1 MLRFK
6 GLMLV
11 FITTLASFPQA
22 AKAQKEWSLQQ
33 CIEYALENNIQLK
46 QQELNVKVNEN
57 QLTRSKLSA
66 YPNLNA
72 SANHNYSFG
81 RTTNFITNQKERRDL
96 QSTSASISTQVT
108 LFNGF
113 QITNMQRQDALNLL
127 ASISD
132 VEKLKNSISLNI
144 AAAYLQI
151 LFTQEILET
160 NIRQR
165 ELTQLQVDRTQQ
177 LVRAGSLAEGNLL
190 EIEAQLATDE
200 LQVVNSQNQ
209 LNLAYLTLTQI
220 LDIKSPEGF
229 NILRPNLAG
238 FEETIPADS
247 PANVFDQAQHIFPH
261 IKSATILVQSAENLV
276 LIAKGAR
283 SPRLSFI
290 ANYGTGSQRL
300 LRTDPLY
307 SPDPFLDQIRDNA
320 NYNLGLNLSIPI
332 FNGWQVKT
340 SISNAFINLD
350 NARYNL
356 ELEKNFLYKDIQ
368 QAYAD
373 ALGALKK
380 YKATEKNVDAL
391 KEAFRY
397 AEQRFNLGLVNSLDY
412 TTSKT
417 RLNRAE
423 ADLLSAKYEFIFK
436 TKILDFYRGN
446 PLSL

>member
-1 MLRFK
+1 MFRISTLIIILLCSFFLLPYSAK
-6 GLMLV
+6 GQ
-11 FITTLASFPQA
+11 I
-22 AKAQKEWSLQQ
+22 EWSLQQ
-33 CIEYALENNIQLK
+33 CIEYALDNNIQLK
-46 QQELNVKVNEN
+46 QQELNVMVNQN
-57 QLTRSKLSA
+57 QLTRAKLSA

-72 SANHNYSFG
+72 SASHSYSFG
-81 RTTNFITNQKERRDL
+81 RAIDYGTNTVSQDL
-96 QSTSASISTQVT
+96 EASSFSISSNVT
-108 LFNGF
+108 LFSGF
-113 QITNMQRQDALNLL
+113 QIANTRRQEHFNFL
-127 ASISD
+127 ASLSD
-132 VEKLKNSISLNI
+132 VEKLRNNISLNI

-151 LFTQEILET
+151 LFAQEILET

-165 ELTQLQVDRTQQ
+165 ELTQLQIDRTKQ

-190 EIEAQLATDE
+190 EIEAQFATDE

-220 LDIKSPEGF
+220 LDIKNPEGF
-229 NILRPNLAG
+229 SILQPDLSS
-238 FEETIPADS
+238 FVETIPADS
-247 PANVFDQAQHIFPH
+247 PINVFDQAQLILPQ
-261 IKSATILVQSAENLV
+261 IKSASLRVQSAEKGV
-276 LIAKGAR
+276 LIAKGGI
-283 SPRLSFI
+283 SPRLTLGS
-290 ANYGTGSQRL
+290 NYSSGSRRFL
-300 LRTDPLY
+300 DSAIPN
-307 SPDPFLDQIRDNA
+307 DPFKEQVRNNA
-320 NYNLGLNLSIPI
+320 SLYVGASLSIPI
-332 FNGWQVKT
+332 FNGWQVRT

-356 ELEKNFLYKDIQ
+356 ELERNFLYKDIQ

-373 ALGALKK
+373 AMGALKK
-380 YKATEKNVDAL
+380 YKASEKNVEAL
-391 KEAFRY
+391 QEAFRY

>member
-1 MLRFK
+1 MIR
-6 GLMLV
+6 
-11 FITTLASFPQA
+11 ISTLIIILLYTLSLLPYSAIGQN
-22 AKAQKEWSLQQ
+22 EWSLQQ
-33 CIEYALENNIQLK
+33 CIEYALDNNIQLK
-46 QQELNVKVNEN
+46 QQELNVRVNEN
-57 QLTRSKLSA
+57 QLTRAKLSV

-96 QSTSASISTQVT
+96 QSTSASISTQLT

-113 QITNMQRQDALNLL
+113 QITNSQRQEALNLM

-132 VEKLKNSISLNI
+132 VEKLKNSIALNI
-144 AAAYLQI
+144 SAAYLQI

-160 NIRQR
+160 NIRQQ
-165 ELTQLQVDRTQQ
+165 ELTQLQVNRTKQ

-220 LDIKSPEGF
+220 LDIKNPEGF
-229 NILRPNLAG
+229 SILRPDLKS
-238 FEETIPADS
+238 FEENVFTDS
-247 PANVFDQAQHIFPH
+247 PTNVFDQAQQILPQ
-261 IKSATILVQSAENLV
+261 IKGATLRVQSAEKGV
-276 LIAKGAR
+276 QIAKGALY
-283 SPRLSFI
+283 PRLSLV

-300 LRTDPLY
+300 LRSDPLY

-320 NYNLGLNLSIPI
+320 NYNVGLNLSIPI
-332 FNGWQVKT
+332 FNGWQVRT

-356 ELEKNFLYKDIQ
+356 ELERNFLYKDIQ

-380 YKATEKNVDAL
+380 YKASEKNVEAL